1 MTRQETAWSL
11 FIYCRDKMIL
21 AAAFVIAKI
30 YRQICTIIFLNLLN
44 KGHYARIRMF
54 YVRIGK
60 IWWEGDDCNYTKRE

>member
-1 MTRQETAWSL
+1 
-11 FIYCRDKMIL
+11 MIL

-60 IWWEGDDCNYTKRE
+60 YGGRGMIVITPKRIKGTGQEISVKQD